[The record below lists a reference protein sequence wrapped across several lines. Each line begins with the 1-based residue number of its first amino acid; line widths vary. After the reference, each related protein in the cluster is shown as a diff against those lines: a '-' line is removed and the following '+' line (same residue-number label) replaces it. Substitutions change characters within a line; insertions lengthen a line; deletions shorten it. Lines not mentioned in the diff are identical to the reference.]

1 VEEAVI
7 DLPRPRHIAITE
19 DEGFNRY
26 VRRLRKAIEASH
38 GS

>member
-7 DLPRPRHIAITE
+7 DLPRPRHIAMTE